1 MGPPT
6 GPAGPFPTNHTS
18 RDPAAATAA
27 SAAAAAAA
35 AHAAATASHVNA
47 AANNPS
53 RLQKIGNALPILN
66 LPDHKTNEPDMQ
78 KIFSDMIEESSIMHP
93 PLPAI
98 ITPRITKHEGNRIV
112 KTAYVNPF
120 TPAVSPPPS
129 PIKPIKSPE
138 HNVPSAITANGQA
151 KKDLMHAI
159 NLPGVSFGNPRL
171 SEDSESD
178 HQELMMDNKNM
189 AFNPAVIMIEKKP
202 PQNNQNMNNSNS
214 MASSNNKPSHT
225 TSESESES
233 ESESSD
239 DSSDETKKSVITK
252 PPPPSVTVESVP
264 LDDDDGELT
273 GFGIGGLLSKVRK
286 QSPASLVPK
295 SPMIPEC
302 IVGQISGINQP
313 EPMIPTPGD
322 RTDIFRDLDTED
334 LLGKPLSP
342 LKSSP
347 PASPLVQINGQS
359 DQHNNSSDKR
369 KSRQRPKRPRHTN
382 SSSSDEELKKPEV
395 NKTPTKKR
403 PIKKPT
409 PQRTPQISYKPP
421 NSQDSDDHIDIEDI
435 DPIKSKNK
443 KPSRG
448 RKPKAIPQPVRTTVT
463 SESEDE
469 EIE

>member
-1 MGPPT
+1 
-6 GPAGPFPTNHTS
+6 
-18 RDPAAATAA
+18 
-27 SAAAAAAA
+27 
-35 AHAAATASHVNA
+35 
-47 AANNPS
+47 
-53 RLQKIGNALPILN
+53 
-66 LPDHKTNEPDMQ
+66 
-78 KIFSDMIEESSIMHP
+78 
-93 PLPAI
+93 
-98 ITPRITKHEGNRIV
+98 
-112 KTAYVNPF
+112 
-120 TPAVSPPPS
+120 
-129 PIKPIKSPE
+129 
-138 HNVPSAITANGQA
+138 
-151 KKDLMHAI
+151 
-159 NLPGVSFGNPRL
+159 
-171 SEDSESD
+171 
-178 HQELMMDNKNM
+178 MDNKNM

-214 MASSNNKPSHT
+214 MASSSNNKPSHT

-273 GFGIGGLLSKVRK
+273 GFGKLLFFFVKLKLEFIFVYNLTFQNFFTGIGGLLSKVRK

-382 SSSSDEELKKPEV
+382 
-395 NKTPTKKR
+395 R
-403 PIKKPT
+403 
-409 PQRTPQISYKPP
+409 
-421 NSQDSDDHIDIEDI
+421 
-435 DPIKSKNK
+435 
-443 KPSRG
+443 
-448 RKPKAIPQPVRTTVT
+448 
-463 SESEDE
+463 
-469 EIE
+469 

>member
-1 MGPPT
+1 
-6 GPAGPFPTNHTS
+6 
-18 RDPAAATAA
+18 
-27 SAAAAAAA
+27 
-35 AHAAATASHVNA
+35 
-47 AANNPS
+47 
-53 RLQKIGNALPILN
+53 
-66 LPDHKTNEPDMQ
+66 
-78 KIFSDMIEESSIMHP
+78 
-93 PLPAI
+93 
-98 ITPRITKHEGNRIV
+98 
-112 KTAYVNPF
+112 
-120 TPAVSPPPS
+120 
-129 PIKPIKSPE
+129 
-138 HNVPSAITANGQA
+138 
-151 KKDLMHAI
+151 
-159 NLPGVSFGNPRL
+159 
-171 SEDSESD
+171 
-178 HQELMMDNKNM
+178 MDNKNM

-214 MASSNNKPSHT
+214 MASSSNNKPSHT

-252 PPPPSVTVESVP
+252 PPTVTVESVP

-273 GFGIGGLLSKVRK
+273 GFGKLLFFFVKLKLKFIFVYNLTFQNFFTGIGGLLSKVRK

-382 SSSSDEELKKPEV
+382 
-395 NKTPTKKR
+395 R
-403 PIKKPT
+403 
-409 PQRTPQISYKPP
+409 
-421 NSQDSDDHIDIEDI
+421 
-435 DPIKSKNK
+435 
-443 KPSRG
+443 
-448 RKPKAIPQPVRTTVT
+448 
-463 SESEDE
+463 
-469 EIE
+469 

>member
-1 MGPPT
+1 
-6 GPAGPFPTNHTS
+6 
-18 RDPAAATAA
+18 
-27 SAAAAAAA
+27 
-35 AHAAATASHVNA
+35 
-47 AANNPS
+47 
-53 RLQKIGNALPILN
+53 
-66 LPDHKTNEPDMQ
+66 
-78 KIFSDMIEESSIMHP
+78 
-93 PLPAI
+93 
-98 ITPRITKHEGNRIV
+98 
-112 KTAYVNPF
+112 
-120 TPAVSPPPS
+120 
-129 PIKPIKSPE
+129 
-138 HNVPSAITANGQA
+138 
-151 KKDLMHAI
+151 
-159 NLPGVSFGNPRL
+159 
-171 SEDSESD
+171 
-178 HQELMMDNKNM
+178 MDNKNM

-214 MASSNNKPSHT
+214 MASSSNNKPSHT

-273 GFGIGGLLSKVRK
+273 GFGKLLFFFVKLKLKFIFVYNLTFQNFFTGIGGLLSKVRK

-382 SSSSDEELKKPEV
+382 
-395 NKTPTKKR
+395 R
-403 PIKKPT
+403 
-409 PQRTPQISYKPP
+409 
-421 NSQDSDDHIDIEDI
+421 
-435 DPIKSKNK
+435 
-443 KPSRG
+443 
-448 RKPKAIPQPVRTTVT
+448 
-463 SESEDE
+463 
-469 EIE
+469 

>member
-1 MGPPT
+1 
-6 GPAGPFPTNHTS
+6 
-18 RDPAAATAA
+18 
-27 SAAAAAAA
+27 
-35 AHAAATASHVNA
+35 
-47 AANNPS
+47 
-53 RLQKIGNALPILN
+53 
-66 LPDHKTNEPDMQ
+66 
-78 KIFSDMIEESSIMHP
+78 
-93 PLPAI
+93 
-98 ITPRITKHEGNRIV
+98 
-112 KTAYVNPF
+112 
-120 TPAVSPPPS
+120 
-129 PIKPIKSPE
+129 
-138 HNVPSAITANGQA
+138 
-151 KKDLMHAI
+151 
-159 NLPGVSFGNPRL
+159 
-171 SEDSESD
+171 
-178 HQELMMDNKNM
+178 MDNKNM

-214 MASSNNKPSHT
+214 MASSSNNKPSHT

-273 GFGIGGLLSKVRK
+273 GFGKLLFLFVKLKLKFIFVYNLTFQNFFTGIGGLLSKVRK

-382 SSSSDEELKKPEV
+382 
-395 NKTPTKKR
+395 R
-403 PIKKPT
+403 
-409 PQRTPQISYKPP
+409 
-421 NSQDSDDHIDIEDI
+421 
-435 DPIKSKNK
+435 
-443 KPSRG
+443 
-448 RKPKAIPQPVRTTVT
+448 
-463 SESEDE
+463 
-469 EIE
+469 

>member
-1 MGPPT
+1 
-6 GPAGPFPTNHTS
+6 
-18 RDPAAATAA
+18 
-27 SAAAAAAA
+27 
-35 AHAAATASHVNA
+35 
-47 AANNPS
+47 
-53 RLQKIGNALPILN
+53 
-66 LPDHKTNEPDMQ
+66 
-78 KIFSDMIEESSIMHP
+78 
-93 PLPAI
+93 
-98 ITPRITKHEGNRIV
+98 
-112 KTAYVNPF
+112 
-120 TPAVSPPPS
+120 
-129 PIKPIKSPE
+129 
-138 HNVPSAITANGQA
+138 
-151 KKDLMHAI
+151 
-159 NLPGVSFGNPRL
+159 
-171 SEDSESD
+171 
-178 HQELMMDNKNM
+178 MDNKNM

-214 MASSNNKPSHT
+214 MASSSSNNKPSHT

-252 PPPPSVTVESVP
+252 PPTVTVESVP

-273 GFGIGGLLSKVRK
+273 GFGKLFFVKLKFQKINFFFRETLTFQNFFTGIGGLLSKVRK

-382 SSSSDEELKKPEV
+382 
-395 NKTPTKKR
+395 R
-403 PIKKPT
+403 
-409 PQRTPQISYKPP
+409 
-421 NSQDSDDHIDIEDI
+421 
-435 DPIKSKNK
+435 
-443 KPSRG
+443 
-448 RKPKAIPQPVRTTVT
+448 
-463 SESEDE
+463 
-469 EIE
+469 